1 MCCILFCFVFF
12 LKPFIVLLSSSALW
26 DWILSGLSPCF
37 CLCRITSLLLP
48 PWFQCPPSLPPQPLT
63 GPEARC
69 PSRDELW
76 VTEYFQI
83 SVLDLSSA
91 TDLPYWGH
99 LCLSYVSTMPRILPS
114 VSPSAFRS
122 PAPKARLCLLW
133 CVSNILSHFL
143 LMTLGLLQASISLQ
157 RDRYSIP
164 PFHCL
169 AQFPFSTPTFRVS
182 VFCSWLYTWCL
193 PGFCVELFR
202 TPASLW
208 LYQWLCL
215 ANEYS
220 QSLREWTFLCP
231 LTLQSFHS
239 QGIPECASHS
249 YLCRPWS

>member
-1 MCCILFCFVFF
+1 MYCILFCFVIF

-48 PWFQCPPSLPPQPLT
+48 PWFPCPPSLPPQPLA

-114 VSPSAFRS
+114 VSPSEFQFHHLLPK
-122 PAPKARLCLLW
+122 PA
-133 CVSNILSHFL
+133 CVSFDVSPTSFPISSSWPSAYFSPLSACSEIVTLFPLFIVL
-143 LMTLGLLQASISLQ
+143 LGSLSPHQLSMCLSFAPDSIHGVFQ
-157 RDRYSIP
+157 
-164 PFHCL
+164 
-169 AQFPFSTPTFRVS
+169 VS
-182 VFCSWLYTWCL
+182 VWIFS
-193 PGFCVELFR
+193 EKR
-202 TPASLW
+202 H
-208 LYQWLCL
+208 
-215 ANEYS
+215 
-220 QSLREWTFLCP
+220 
-231 LTLQSFHS
+231 HS
-239 QGIPECASHS
+239 DFISDS
-249 YLCRPWS
+249 V